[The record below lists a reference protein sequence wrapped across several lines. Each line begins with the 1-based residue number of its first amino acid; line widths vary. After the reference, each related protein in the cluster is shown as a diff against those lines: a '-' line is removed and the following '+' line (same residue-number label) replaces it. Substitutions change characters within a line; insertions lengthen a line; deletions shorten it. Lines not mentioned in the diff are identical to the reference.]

1 MGSGCLL
8 VIRTDTMPGSGEML
22 TAELS
27 AEALASLTAA
37 VVPVATYFE
46 DSDCVEFVKED
57 TVAIHRRIDP
67 ILTLIFDDTRQRL
80 IGFKIKGFKYIYN
93 EVLKPISALQGVEFV
108 DLVPAIE
115 HVFTKIG
122 KEVFAADDDRKRA
135 YQAAYRLAREA
146 NVKVE
151 VANAA

>member
-1 MGSGCLL
+1 M
-8 VIRTDTMPGSGEML
+8 RGSGEVL
-22 TAELS
+22 TSGLS
-27 AEALASLTAA
+27 VEALASLTAA

-46 DSDCVEFVKED
+46 DSDCVEFIKED

-93 EVLKPISALQGVEFV
+93 EVLKPISALHDVEFV

-122 KEVFAADDDRKRA
+122 KDMIVDDDRKRA
-135 YQAAYRLAREA
+135 YQAAYRLAREE
-146 NVKVE
+146 NVRVE